1 MGDLTKYSRLE
12 QYKMSDKVLWK
23 RIGSINFYRKNDKSL
38 DLLWFIL
45 FNMHFNEEISHFEI
59 GNFKTIVNDQWP
71 TTLIVTGTLLWF
83 LDILLWSTM

>member
-1 MGDLTKYSRLE
+1 MEIMQNRKTYTLGDLTKYTRLE

-45 FNMHFNEEISHFEI
+45 FNMHFNDE
-59 GNFKTIVNDQWP
+59 
-71 TTLIVTGTLLWF
+71 
-83 LDILLWSTM
+83 M